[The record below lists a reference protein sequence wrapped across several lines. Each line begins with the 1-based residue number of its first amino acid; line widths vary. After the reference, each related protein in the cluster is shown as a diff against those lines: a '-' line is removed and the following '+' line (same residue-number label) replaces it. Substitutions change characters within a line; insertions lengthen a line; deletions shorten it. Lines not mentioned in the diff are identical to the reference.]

1 MSIIRMSSDTADNYV
16 DINTITLTVAFLA
29 TYFIIYAIIN
39 MIFGEDDH
47 HTKASFVDVIFLVI
61 FGVVCFAY
69 YYSLDA
75 EHQDSFWADLKE
87 STRKYLK
94 NAYSVL
100 EIIGFLVVF
109 KIGIFLFG
117 IPTEPGMKPWS
128 VAFLESK
135 AYLFLTILL
144 IIQFF
149 KYVLKIDIVN
159 VLFGMESLF
168 KTKDAPAPAPSAP
181 SNEVF
186 NVSNNLYTYEDAK
199 AVCRAMG
206 SRMATY
212 DEIEASY
219 MGGAEWTSYGWSEGQ
234 HAYFPT
240 QKATWAKLQEMKG
253 HEHDLGRPG
262 VNGGYFANPNV
273 RLGVNCYGVRPQITD
288 ADRALMAAKK
298 NRVVPKT
305 REEQELDMKVD
316 FWKANKDKLLVLSG
330 FNEDKWSKY

>member
-1 MSIIRMSSDTADNYV
+1 MSSDTADNYV

-29 TYFIIYAIIN
+29 TYFIIYAIVN

-47 HTKASFVDVIFLVI
+47 NTKASFVDVIFLVL
-61 FGVVCFAY
+61 FVVACFAY
-69 YYSLDA
+69 YYSLDSK
-75 EHQDSFWADLKE
+75 HQDSFWADLKE

-109 KIGIFLFG
+109 KLGIFLFG

-149 KYVLKIDIVN
+149 KYVLKVDIVN

-168 KTKDAPAPAPSAP
+168 KPEDVKVAIAPAAPAD
-181 SNEVF
+181 EVF

-273 RLGVNCYGVRPQITD
+273 RLGVNCYGVRPPITD
-288 ADRALMAAKK
+288 ADRALMDAKK